1 MTGLYWTAAVLALV
15 WAGYTAARLRRDRS
29 ALVAASLLCLAS
41 AAATMGI
48 AAVWPEL
55 MWAGPAHP
63 FIAWLLVSLGLLAI
77 WTFLGV
83 LAAVTGQ
90 TTRPLALVTVPLAA
104 AAAGWLILAGVPQ
117 AWVVGPAPDAWGVPA
132 LASQCLLGACCC
144 PAEGQIA
151 VIAWRF
157 SRRVRIWHIRWGMRA
172 VAAGAAAEFALIL
185 ARAAMIG
192 SYAGGKEAAGRAAT
206 AIAAAQ
212 AVAMIL
218 IVAGTTA
225 SAWYPPLSRLAR
237 QAWLWSAYWRLRPLW
252 AALRQALPEVTL
264 PRPPG
269 MRLNIRYRVDRR
281 VIEIRDAELTLGA
294 YSPPEVPA
302 RAETAARCAGLDAGE
317 AVAVAEAAVIATA
330 LAARRD
336 GQPPRLDGTP
346 GKVTST
352 LPGNDLR
359 AEAARLILVTRAF
372 RCSPIVARM
381 AGQAG
386 DAAEPAGRLGALT
399 VRSPSVAPCLL
410 EQFSKAPVCSPAA
423 VAAASHRTWI
433 SEASVSASRS
443 SSVLYMLRPRISW
456 TSCGSTSG
464 TSRFTSFSHT

>member
-15 WAGYTAARLRRDRS
+15 WAGYTAVRLRRDRS
-29 ALVAASLLCLAS
+29 ALVVASLLCMAS

-63 FIAWLLVSLGLLAI
+63 FIAWLLVSLGLLAT

-90 TTRPLALVTVPLAA
+90 TARPLALVAVPLAA
-104 AAAGWLILAGVPQ
+104 AAAGGLILAGVPQ
-117 AWVVGPAPDAWGVPA
+117 AWAVGPAPDAWSVPA

-144 PAEGQIA
+144 PAEGRIT

-157 SRRVRIWHIRWGMRA
+157 SRRVRVWHIRWGMRA

-192 SYAGGKEAAGRAAT
+192 SYAGGEEAAGRAAT

-212 AVAMIL
+212 AAAVIS

-252 AALRQALPEVTL
+252 AALRQVIPEVTL

-281 VIEIRDAELTLGA
+281 VIEIRDAELALRA
-294 YSPPEVPA
+294 YSPPEVPG

-317 AVAVAEAAVIATA
+317 AVAVAEAAVIVTA

-359 AEAARLILVTRAF
+359 AEAARLILVARAF
-372 RCSPIVARM
+372 RCSPIVARI
-381 AGQAG
+381 AGRAG
-386 DAAEPAGRLGALT
+386 GAAEPAGRLGELT
-399 VRSPSVAPCLL
+399 VRSLSAAPCPL
-410 EQFSKAPVCSPAA
+410 EAFDES
-423 VAAASHRTWI
+423 TG
-433 SEASVSASRS
+433 
-443 SSVLYMLRPRISW
+443 LRPGRRQWLRLVTGLLVDQRGERLSVPFLL
-456 TSCGSTSG
+456 
-464 TSRFTSFSHT
+464 RAVHAPAED

>member
-1 MTGLYWTAAVLALV
+1 MMTGLYWTAAVLALV
-15 WAGYTAARLRRDRS
+15 WAGYTAVRLRRDRS
-29 ALVAASLLCLAS
+29 ALVVASLLCMAS

-63 FIAWLLVSLGLLAI
+63 VIAWLLVSLGLLAT

-90 TTRPLALVTVPLAA
+90 TARPLALVAVPLAA
-104 AAAGWLILAGVPQ
+104 AAAGGLILAEVPR
-117 AWVVGPAPDAWGVPA
+117 AWAVGPAPDAWSVRA
-132 LASQCLLGACCC
+132 LASQCLGACCC
-144 PAEGQIA
+144 PAEGRIT

-172 VAAGAAAEFALIL
+172 VAAGAAVEFALIL

-192 SYAGGKEAAGRAAT
+192 SYAGGEESAGRVAT
-206 AIAAAQ
+206 AIGAAQ
-212 AVAMIL
+212 AAAVIS
-218 IVAGTTA
+218 IVAGTTT

-237 QAWLWSAYWRLRPLW
+237 QAWLWSALWRLRPLW
-252 AALRQALPEVTL
+252 AALRQVVPEVTL

-281 VIEIRDAELTLGA
+281 VIEIRDAELALRA
-294 YSPPEVPA
+294 YSPPDVPG

-317 AVAVAEAAVIATA
+317 AVAVAEAAVIVTA

-346 GKVTST
+346 GKATSK
-352 LPGNDLR
+352 LPRNDLR
-359 AEAARLILVTRAF
+359 AEAARLILVARAF
-372 RCSPIVARM
+372 RCSPVVARIAER
-381 AGQAG
+381 AGR
-386 DAAEPAGRLGALT
+386 AAEPAGRLGELT
-399 VRSPSVAPCLL
+399 VRSLSAAPCPLEAFDESAGLRSGRRQWLRLVTGLL
-410 EQFSKAPVCSPAA
+410 VDQRGERLSVPFLLSAVHAPA
-423 VAAASHRTWI
+423 
-433 SEASVSASRS
+433 ED
-443 SSVLYMLRPRISW
+443 
-456 TSCGSTSG
+456 
-464 TSRFTSFSHT
+464 

>member
-15 WAGYTAARLRRDRS
+15 WAGYTAVRLRRDRS
-29 ALVAASLLCLAS
+29 ALVVASLLCMAS
-41 AAATMGI
+41 AAAAMGI

-55 MWAGPAHP
+55 LWAGPAHP
-63 FIAWLLVSLGLLAI
+63 VIAWLLVSLGLLAS
-77 WTFLGV
+77 WAFLGV

-90 TTRPLALVTVPLAA
+90 TTRPLALAVPLVA
-104 AAAGWLILAGVPQ
+104 AAAGGLILAGVPR
-117 AWVVGPAPDAWGVPA
+117 AWAVGPAPDAWGVPA

-144 PAEGQIA
+144 PAERRIT

-157 SRRVRIWHIRWGMRA
+157 SRRVRVGHIRWGMRA

-185 ARAAMIG
+185 ARAAMVG
-192 SYAGGKEAAGRAAT
+192 SYAVGEEAAGRAAT

-212 AVAMIL
+212 AAAVIS

-237 QAWLWSAYWRLRPLW
+237 QAWLWSAYWQLRPLW
-252 AALRQALPEVTL
+252 AALRQVIPEVTL

-281 VIEIRDAELTLGA
+281 VIEIRDAELALRA
-294 YSPPEVPA
+294 YSPPEVPG

-317 AVAVAEAAVIATA
+317 AVAVAEAAVIITA

-346 GKVTST
+346 GKVTGT

-359 AEAARLILVTRAF
+359 AEAAMLILVARAF
-372 RCSPIVARM
+372 RCSPIVARIAER
-381 AGQAG
+381 AGGAAG
-386 DAAEPAGRLGALT
+386 PAGRLAELT
-399 VRSPSVAPCLL
+399 VRSLSAAPCPL
-410 EQFSKAPVCSPAA
+410 EAFDES
-423 VAAASHRTWI
+423 TG
-433 SEASVSASRS
+433 
-443 SSVLYMLRPRISW
+443 LRPGRRQWLRLVTGLLVYQRGDRLSVPFLL
-456 TSCGSTSG
+456 
-464 TSRFTSFSHT
+464 RAVHTPAED

>member
-15 WAGYTAARLRRDRS
+15 WAGYTAVRLRRDRS
-29 ALVAASLLCLAS
+29 ALVVASLLCLAS

-63 FIAWLLVSLGLLAI
+63 FIAWLLVSLGLLAT

-90 TTRPLALVTVPLAA
+90 TARPLALVTVPLAA

-117 AWVVGPAPDAWGVPA
+117 GWAVGPAPDAWGVPT

-144 PAEGQIA
+144 PAEGRIT

-157 SRRVRIWHIRWGMRA
+157 SRRVRVWHIRWGMRA

-192 SYAGGKEAAGRAAT
+192 SYAGGEEAAGRAAT

-212 AVAMIL
+212 AVAMIS

-252 AALRQALPEVTL
+252 AALRQAIPEVTL

-269 MRLNIRYRVDRR
+269 VRLNIRYRVDRR
-281 VIEIRDAELTLGA
+281 VIEIRDAELALQA
-294 YSPPEVPA
+294 YSPPEVPG

-336 GQPPRLDGTP
+336 GQPPRLGGTP
-346 GKVTST
+346 GKVIST
-352 LPGNDLR
+352 LPGNNDLR
-359 AEAARLILVTRAF
+359 AEAAGLILVARAF
-372 RCSPIVARM
+372 RCSPIVARI

-386 DAAEPAGRLGALT
+386 GAAEPGGRLGELT
-399 VRSPSVAPCLL
+399 VRSPSVAPCPL
-410 EQFSKAPVCSPAA
+410 EAFDEGTGLRPGRRQWLRLVTGRGSARRASQRPVPLPCCTCSGRGLAGRAA
-423 VAAASHRTWI
+423 DRHR
-433 SEASVSASRS
+433 VSA
-443 SSVLYMLRPRISW
+443 
-456 TSCGSTSG
+456 G
-464 TSRFTSFSHT
+464 